1 MKEENFGLTMLL
13 AKKAGLFGKVFVST
27 SSLAVLTGFSQQSIS
42 RKLRELENEKVI
54 SRKVSN
60 SGIEISFTENGRK
73 ELESFY
79 FELRE
84 LFSRKKFS
92 LKAKVVEGLGEG
104 TYYTSIPQYK
114 KQFSEKFGFDLF
126 PGTLN
131 LEVDPSERNVFTSS
145 EPVKVNGFETKS
157 RTFGGIDCWPCFI
170 NKKVKAIAIIPHR
183 TNHPDNVLELIAP
196 FSLRKK
202 LNLKSNSFIEVVK
215 E

>member
-1 MKEENFGLTMLL
+1 MKESNFGLAMLI
-13 AKKAGLFGKVFVST
+13 AKKAGLFGKAFVST
-27 SSLAVLTGFSQQSIS
+27 SSLAQITGFSQQSIS
-42 RKLRELENEKVI
+42 RKLRELESENVI

-60 SGIEISFTENGRK
+60 SGIEISFTEKGRK

-84 LFSRKKFS
+84 LFSKKKFS
-92 LKAKVVEGLGEG
+92 LKAKVVDGLGEG

-114 KQFSEKFGFDLF
+114 KQFLEKFGFDLF

-131 LEVDPSERNVFTSS
+131 LEVDPGERNVFTSS

-157 RTFGGIDCWPCFI
+157 RTFGGIDCWPCII
-170 NKKVKAIAIIPHR
+170 NKKVKAIAILPHR
-183 TNHPDNVLELIAP
+183 TNHPDNILELIAP
-196 FSLRKK
+196 FSVRKK
-202 LNLKSNSFIEVVK
+202 LSLKTNSKIELIK